1 MKVSTA
7 SLLVLLLCLY
17 CSEASAL
24 VRVPIHRNPHPLTHL
39 QRLRR
44 LSTGNDKRTNI
55 HLAFNGVFYSYV
67 SFGTPP
73 QTFKATFDPASN
85 ISSILST
92 DCKDCEGR
100 GFHLYDHSKS
110 STYIPDGR
118 NVSTESSFP
127 FFNDLK
133 GYLSQDTIRIDGLA
147 VNKQIF
153 LEQIYF
159 PTVSFYVDAVIALG
173 YPTVTMENVSGIL
186 YTMFKEGLVERP
198 VFGFYFKT
206 PKSVTNMTGACG
218 ELTLGGS
225 DPEHFVGDL
234 SYVPVDGEALWQF
247 KMDGVKIG
255 EQTFKYCSGGCT
267 AALVTTNY
275 FFFVPNGDQLNLQL
289 GARFLGSSTWIF
301 NCSKFHSGSLP
312 NLTLIINGKDYVLSP
327 DDYVYAANYVR
338 GDEIC
343 LSRIYGPLGIGPFK
357 NKWMFGY
364 TFMAKYYTEFD
375 AANKRIGFALA
386 KHH

>member
-1 MKVSTA
+1 MKLSAA

-24 VRVPIHRNPHPLTHL
+24 VRVPIHREPHPLTHL

-44 LSTGNDKRTNI
+44 LSTGNDRRTNI
-55 HLAFNGVFYSYV
+55 HLAFNQMFYSYV

-92 DCKDCEGR
+92 DCKDCEGL

-110 STYIPDGR
+110 STYVLDGR
-118 NVSTESSFP
+118 NVSTESFLP

-133 GYLSQDTIRIDGLA
+133 GYLSQDTVRIDGLA

-153 LEQIYF
+153 LEQVYF
-159 PTVSFYVDAVIALG
+159 PSVSIYVEAVIALG

-186 YTMFKEGLVERP
+186 YTMFREGLVEQP

-206 PKSVTNMTGACG
+206 PKSVANKTDACG

-225 DPEHFVGDL
+225 DPEHFVGHL

-267 AALVTTNY
+267 AALVTTDP
-275 FFFVPNGDQLNLQL
+275 FFVVPDGDKLNLQL
-289 GARFLGSSTWIF
+289 GALLLGYSTWLF

-312 NLTLIINGKDYVLSP
+312 NLTLIINGKGYVLSP
-327 DDYVYAANYVR
+327 DDYAYAVDYVR

-343 LSRIYGPLGIGPFK
+343 LSRIYGPLETGPFK
-357 NKWMFGY
+357 NKWMLGY